1 MVNPKVFW
9 VTDVNES
16 VVAAPAIGMN
26 DGFDTDMP
34 ADNGLELFSLDI
46 RYDLGEYLQNT

>member
-16 VVAAPAIGMN
+16 VVATPAIGMD
-26 DGFDTDMP
+26 DGFDADMP
-34 ADNGLELFSLDI
+34 ANNGLERFSLDI
-46 RYDLGEYLQNT
+46 RHASV